1 MSGAQFIAGKAE
13 EVMPGRLDLPL
24 AGLGEVV
31 GVVDPPR
38 NGLRESPEPSLQMR
52 SLISSVVR
60 VGLEVVMPVSGL
72 GFHYGTLCVYCDVLK
87 AQKC

>member
-38 NGLRESPEPSLQMR
+38 NGLRESPAFTPNEEPYIKCSE
-52 SLISSVVR
+52 
-60 VGLEVVMPVSGL
+60 GGL
-72 GFHYGTLCVYCDVLK
+72 GSGNADLRVRLSLWNSLCVL
-87 AQKC
+87 